1 MGSIGYG
8 NTFSS
13 AFFALGECLTPIWHM
28 MDEVEP
34 TPFDLITKKTR
45 KSREMKACI
54 INKLETV
61 LEKLGVVLPNGVKL

>member
-13 AFFALGECLTPIWHM
+13 AFFALGECLITIWHL